1 MWEVQTA
8 FERQNEIPFGILWL
22 GKQLGFI
29 LDAGVS
35 VCLDESKWCAGNHPS
50 LVWTEGRECI
60 KRTGVQFKSNLYP
73 IKSDL
78 HMFMVTAPSCLS

>member
-29 LDAGVS
+29 LDVGCVR
-35 VCLDESKWCAGNHPS
+35 VC
-50 LVWTEGRECI
+50 VWMRASAAQGIIQAWFGQKEENALKGL
-60 KRTGVQFKSNLYP
+60 KSP
-73 IKSDL
+73 
-78 HMFMVTAPSCLS
+78 V